1 MRRFVFKLSLIAACL
16 LALIVSA
23 MNPQVVEIELAFGHL
38 NAPLGVAL
46 IFCFAIGLL
55 AGLALRVYWV
65 AELLTERGR
74 LRRALRTAEANARS
88 NALAADKKS
97 EAHASSI

>member
-1 MRRFVFKLSLIAACL
+1 MRRFLFKLALIAACL
-16 LALIVSA
+16 LALILSA
-23 MNPQVVEIELAFGHL
+23 MNPQSIQIELAFAHL
-38 NAPLGVAL
+38 SSPLGVAL
-46 IFCFAIGLL
+46 IICFALGLL

-65 AELLTERGR
+65 AELLNERGR

-97 EAHASSI
+97 EARAG